1 MIPQP
6 KTVMTHNHL
15 QDLFAAKYPE
25 GSLLLSDRVGGA
37 KRRYSVRFT
46 ADGKRYDYSGSAKDV
61 AAKLSLLP
69 QYAIVKAGIC
79 GYIVEHWNVT
89 ELEQIAEYC
98 NGEEFQAQ
106 EKAGAEA
113 WGAKY
118 VRHQYLVVK
127 M

>member
-6 KTVMTHNHL
+6 KTVMSHSHL
-15 QDLFAAKYPE
+15 QALFTAKYPD
-25 GSLLLSDRVGGA
+25 GSLLLSSDVGGA
-37 KRRYSVRFT
+37 KRRYSVAFSEG
-46 ADGKRYDYSGSAKDV
+46 GKRYDYSGSAKDV

-69 QYAIVKAGIC
+69 QYAVVKAGIC
-79 GYIVEHWNVT
+79 GYIIEHWNLE
-89 ELEQIAEYC
+89 ELNQIAEYC
-98 NGEEFQAQ
+98 NGDEFQAQ
-106 EKAGAEA
+106 EKITAEA

>member
-15 QDLFAAKYPE
+15 QDLFAAKYPD
-25 GSLLLSDRVGGA
+25 GSLLLSSDVGGA
-37 KRRYSVRFT
+37 KRKYSVRFT

-69 QYAIVKAGIC
+69 QYAIVKAGNC
-79 GYIVEHWNVT
+79 GYIVEHWNLE
-89 ELEQIAEYC
+89 ELEQIAAYC
-98 NGEEFQAQ
+98 NGEEFQSE
-106 EKAGAEA
+106 EKVTAEA
-113 WGAKY
+113 WGVQY

>member
-15 QDLFAAKYPE
+15 QDLFAAKYPD
-25 GSLLLSDRVGGA
+25 GSLLLSSDVGGA
-37 KRRYSVRFT
+37 KRRYSVAFSEG
-46 ADGKRYDYSGSAKDV
+46 GKRYDYSGSAKDV

-79 GYIVEHWNVT
+79 GYIVEHWNLE
-89 ELEQIAEYC
+89 ELEQIAAYC
-98 NGEEFQAQ
+98 NGEEFQAA
-106 EKAGAEA
+106 EKKGAEA

-118 VRHQYLVVK
+118 TKHQYLVVK

>member
-15 QDLFAAKYPE
+15 QDLFAAKYPD
-25 GSLLLSDRVGGA
+25 GSLLLSSGVGGA

-46 ADGKRYDYSGSAKDV
+46 ADGKRYDYGGSAKDV

-79 GYIVEHWNVT
+79 GYIVEHWNLE
-89 ELEQIAEYC
+89 ELEQIAAYC
-98 NGEEFQAQ
+98 NGEEFQAA
-106 EKAGAEA
+106 EKKGAEA

-118 VRHQYLVVK
+118 TKHQYLVVK

>member
-6 KTVMTHNHL
+6 KTVMTHSHL
-15 QDLFAAKYPE
+15 QSLFAAKYPD
-25 GSLLLSDRVGGA
+25 GSLLLSSDVGGA

-46 ADGKRYDYSGSAKDV
+46 ADGKRYDYGGSAKDV

-79 GYIVEHWNVT
+79 GYIVEHWNLE
-89 ELEQIAEYC
+89 ELEQIAAYC
-98 NGEEFQAQ
+98 NGEEFQAA
-106 EKAGAEA
+106 EKKGAEA

-118 VRHQYLVVK
+118 TKHQYLVVK

>member
-15 QDLFAAKYPE
+15 QDLFAAKYPD
-25 GSLLLSDRVGGA
+25 GSLFLSDKVGGA
-37 KRRYSVRFT
+37 KRRYSVRFA

-79 GYIVEHWNVT
+79 GYIVEHWNLE
-89 ELEQIAEYC
+89 ELEQIAAYC
-98 NGEEFQAQ
+98 NGEEFQAA
-106 EKAGAEA
+106 EKKGAEA

-118 VRHQYLVVK
+118 TKHQYLVVK

>member
-15 QDLFAAKYPE
+15 QELFSAKYPD
-25 GSLLLSDRVGGA
+25 GSLLLSSDVGGA
-37 KRRYSVRFT
+37 KRRYSVAFGK
-46 ADGKRYDYSGSAKDV
+46 DGKRYDYAGTAKDV

-69 QYAIVKAGIC
+69 QYAIVKAGIA
-79 GYIVEHWNVT
+79 GNVIEHWNVE

-98 NGEEFQAQ
+98 NGEVFQSE
-106 EKAGAEA
+106 EKATAKA
-113 WGAKY
+113 WGVQY
-118 VRHQYLVVK
+118 VKHQYLVVK

>member
-6 KTVMTHNHL
+6 KTVMSHSHL
-15 QDLFAAKYPE
+15 QALFIAKYPD

-37 KRRYSVRFT
+37 KRRYSVAFSK
-46 ADGKRYDYSGSAKDV
+46 DGKRYDYSGSAKDV

-89 ELEQIAEYC
+89 ELERIAAYC
-98 NGEEFQAQ
+98 NGEEFQSQ

-113 WGAKY
+113 WGATYTK
-118 VRHQYLVVK
+118 HQYLVVK

>member
-6 KTVMTHNHL
+6 KTVMSHSHL
-15 QDLFAAKYPE
+15 QSLFAAKYPD
-25 GSLLLSDRVGGA
+25 GSLLLSSDVGGA
-37 KRRYSVRFT
+37 KRKYSVRFT
-46 ADGKRYDYSGSAKDV
+46 ADGKRYDYAGTAKDV

-69 QYAIVKAGIC
+69 QYAVVKAGIA
-79 GYIVEHWNVT
+79 GNVVEHWNVT
-89 ELEQIAEYC
+89 ELEQVAEYC

>member
-6 KTVMTHNHL
+6 KTVMTHSHL
-15 QDLFAAKYPE
+15 QELFAAKYPD
-25 GSLLLSDRVGGA
+25 GSLFLSSNVGGA
-37 KRRYSVRFT
+37 KRRYSVAFSK
-46 ADGKRYDYSGSAKDV
+46 DGKRYDYAGTAKDV
-61 AAKLSLLP
+61 AAKMSLLP
-69 QYAIVKAGIC
+69 QYAIVKAGVC
-79 GYIVEHWNVT
+79 GYIVEHWNVE
-89 ELEQIAEYC
+89 ELERIAEYC

-106 EKAGAEA
+106 EKASAEA

>member
-1 MIPQP
+1 MIPP

-15 QDLFAAKYPE
+15 QDLFAAKYPD
-25 GSLLLSDRVGGA
+25 GSLLLSYRVGGA

-46 ADGKRYDYSGSAKDV
+46 ADGKRYDYAGTAKDV
-61 AAKLSLLP
+61 AAKLSLLQ
-69 QYAIVKAGIC
+69 QYAIIKVGIC
-79 GYIVEHWNVT
+79 GYIVEHWNVE

>member
-6 KTVMTHNHL
+6 KTVMSHSHL
-15 QDLFAAKYPE
+15 QDLFAAKYPD
-25 GSLLLSDRVGGA
+25 GSLLLSSDVGGA

-46 ADGKRYDYSGSAKDV
+46 ADGKRYDYAGTAKDV
-61 AAKLSLLP
+61 AAKLSLLQ
-69 QYAIVKAGIC
+69 QYAIVKSGIC

-89 ELEQIAEYC
+89 ELEQIAAYC
-98 NGEEFQAQ
+98 NGEEFQMA

-113 WGAKY
+113 WGVQY
-118 VRHQYLVVK
+118 VKHQYLVVK